1 MILIGRTLGERM
13 TENKAQ
19 RGNRS
24 GGVSIA
30 DVARLSRTSLAT
42 VSRVLSDSAHPVAAE
57 TRQRVREAAA
67 ALGYQPNAIARALA
81 TQRTRTIGL
90 IVGDIT
96 DSYFAEIARGV
107 EDTAGPHGYLTIIC
121 NADRTPDTELAY
133 FRMLLDHKVAAILF
147 AGGLFDGRFETER
160 LRQEVQRAQ
169 EEGRRVIALA
179 PRDFPSVPTIAID
192 NRAVTYDMTRYLIQL
207 GHHRIAF
214 VGGPE
219 GLNTGIL
226 RREGFIAAMTEAG
239 LDASMIYNEGFG
251 VESGNQA
258 AMTMLTRSLPEAV
271 LAATDDA
278 AIGVLTTFRA
288 AGVDVP
294 GQVSVA
300 GIDDSRMA
308 HLFDLTTVKIAKYE
322 LGFMAAK
329 LVLEAGSGDTLSSTI
344 VPHRLVAR
352 GSTRFRKP
360 EAAMPVVGVAQ
371 PQRHPAVERRGRQK
385 A

>member
-1 MILIGRTLGERM
+1 MTSGRERGG
-13 TENKAQ
+13 
-19 RGNRS
+19 RRS

-90 IVGDIT
+90 IVGDIA

-147 AGGLFDGRFETER
+147 AGGLFGGRDETER
-160 LRQEVQRAQ
+160 LRQAVQRAQ

-179 PRDFPSVPTIAID
+179 PRDFPDVPTIAID
-192 NRAVTYDMTRYLIQL
+192 NRGVAYDMTRYLIQL
-207 GHHRIAF
+207 GHRQIAF
-214 VGGPE
+214 VGGPA
-219 GLNTGIL
+219 GLNTGKL
-226 RREGFIAAMTEAG
+226 RRDGFVAAMTEAG
-239 LDASMIYNEGFG
+239 LDASMVYDAGFTI
-251 VESGNQA
+251 ESGNQA
-258 AMTMLTRSLPEAV
+258 AMTMLTRTLPDAV
-271 LAATDDA
+271 LAATDDT
-278 AIGVLTTFRA
+278 AIGVLATFRA

-294 GQVSVA
+294 GQLSVA

-322 LGFMAAK
+322 LGELAAK
-329 LVLEAGSGDTLSSTI
+329 IVVEEGGGEVAASTI

-352 GSTRFRKP
+352 GSTRFRKADP
-360 EAAMPVVGVAQ
+360 LPAAP
-371 PQRHPAVERRGRQK
+371 PPRRRAGK
-385 A
+385 